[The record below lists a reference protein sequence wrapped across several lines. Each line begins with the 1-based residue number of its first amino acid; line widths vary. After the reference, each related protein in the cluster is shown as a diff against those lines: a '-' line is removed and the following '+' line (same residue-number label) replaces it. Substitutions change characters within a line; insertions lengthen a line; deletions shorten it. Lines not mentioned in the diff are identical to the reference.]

1 MFSYVIIVSKEK
13 RILDK
18 HVRNVVYL
26 LSLQSINCNNIFSLC
41 LLFVVYVRIK
51 GRFDADQITSNL
63 LLRSTRIENRL
74 QINQHRS
81 CISNDNKIMIRCSSK
96 RIQYVH
102 LDFRLVYGLMHTHI
116 SSMSTTY
123 IHYSPVNLF
132 TKARRK
138 LINSMCAIVI
148 DRSLSPM

>member
-26 LSLQSINCNNIFSLC
+26 LSLQSINCNNIFSLF

-96 RIQYVH
+96 RTQYIH
-102 LDFRLVYGLMHTHI
+102 LDFWLVYGLMHTHI

-132 TKARRK
+132 TMARRK

-148 DRSLSPM
+148 DRSLSPL